1 MDVKCE
7 FRFHVSF
14 REGSN
19 PESSS
24 HEGENSS
31 SVHSKPNRYVVR
43 AFCVICDHCNLSPL
57 RPLQFTH
64 GLMTSLLRPLQFIT
78 IATIAR
84 FLYTIA
90 SCPTCEW
97 SARMCEDEICEA
109 QTRGAG
115 EDDSDEE

>member
-1 MDVKCE
+1 MKV
-7 FRFHVSF
+7 RIPRALRTRARTH
-14 REGSN
+14 
-19 PESSS
+19 PQ
-24 HEGENSS
+24 
-31 SVHSKPNRYVVR
+31 VHSKPNRYVVR
-43 AFCVICDHCNLSPL
+43 AFCVICDHCNLSLL